1 MRDADAVAAT
11 ARWIIINNNNCP
23 ESYISLK
30 TPKKWNDW
38 TADLHGGFCLISF
51 LKKQAT
57 LITPRLLLLLL
68 FSLVACVLYEHV
80 RGSFRFNVVGG
91 TEGGWLFGSLS
102 IGNNSPST
110 LFCCGLFWQKQ
121 SVSRLSL
128 SFSVSFFRSVLSL
141 PSPWLRS
148 LVFTLRSAGACGG
161 AYFWKREMS
170 VEKRERQIYSF
181 DLSVVLRCVRQ
192 TPRQPRLPATW
203 AQSSNKLNKCGHDPL
218 VPWLRWFHK
227 FIFVSFKFKFSS
239 FFNYIFFCSFGFW
252 LDWFSWT

>member
-1 MRDADAVAAT
+1 MSRVLHFIENPKKMKWLDRRSAW
-11 ARWIIINNNNCP
+11 RFLFNFF
-23 ESYISLK
+23 LK
-30 TPKKWNDW
+30 TGHTHHPPSAAAAAVFSCCLCVIW
-38 TADLHGGFCLISF
+38 TCAWVVSVQRWGDRGRMVVWLTVHRKQPSLDFVLLWFILTKTKRLSSLSLVFCL
-51 LKKQAT
+51 
-57 LITPRLLLLLL
+57 
-68 FSLVACVLYEHV
+68 
-80 RGSFRFNVVGG
+80 
-91 TEGGWLFGSLS
+91 
-102 IGNNSPST
+102 
-110 LFCCGLFWQKQ
+110 
-121 SVSRLSL
+121 
-128 SFSVSFFRSVLSL
+128 FFRSVLSL